1 MDSMDR
7 RKLLD
12 AGFKVFRTRKT
23 FPIAGSTRKVKH
35 EIWALS
41 PQGSWFL
48 WEQYDS
54 GAQMKRAKQIWSKDP
69 KSIFDEASE

>member
-41 PQGSWFL
+41 PQGSWCL

-54 GAQMKRAKQIWSKDP
+54 GAEMKRAKQIRSKDP

>member
-7 RKLLD
+7 RKLLN

-23 FPIAGSTRKVKH
+23 YPIAGSTRKVKH
-35 EIWALS
+35 EIWALA
-41 PQGSWFL
+41 PQGSWCL

-54 GAQMKRAKQIWSKDP
+54 GAEMKRAKQIRSKDP